1 VFLAE
6 PLVPV
11 CIFLPWFSAICA
23 HDIFVD
29 ILRANIEVIKHIRSE
44 YKIAERDISINT
56 PSLTARISVIILPS
70 SLALSKASGL
80 LLYPFI
86 YLSRVLASITIMLVL
101 FWAILLILS
110 VYLRKVFPAKPGL
123 QELLFKKDKRVIF
136 CSKYIFFVVFFP
148 S

>member
-1 VFLAE
+1 MFLAE

-56 PSLTARISVIILPS
+56 PSLTTRILVIILS
-70 SLALSKASGL
+70 NSLVLSKASGL
-80 LLYPFI
+80 LLYSSV
-86 YLSRVLASITIMLVL
+86 YSSRVLASVVIILVL
-101 FWAILLILS
+101 F
-110 VYLRKVFPAKPGL
+110 
-123 QELLFKKDKRVIF
+123 
-136 CSKYIFFVVFFP
+136 
-148 S
+148 